1 MSAGSGPWM
10 TAAADFAAVELAV
23 WASAAVSDAASAA
36 ATVSEI
42 PACRRIRERRRER
55 FMFRPLPCV
64 VLVDSDCES
73 YNAGEAADSG
83 SRESARLLRGDRAK
97 RTLARRRTAAGR
109 VAAPV
114 SARRGEGRLA
124 IDPLDHLAEDL
135 QDAHDLDRTVARAAG
150 ERDRSREGVQP
161 EAGQARLGLGH
172 ALVGLAPVLVDSSDE
187 RDGVAFEQRAD
198 LLPSQTGFG
207 NRHVVRDGPGQIR
220 HRNLQF

>member
-55 FMFRPLPCV
+55 FMFRLLPCV

-150 ERDRSREGVQP
+150 ERDPSPEGAQP
-161 EAGQARLGLGH
+161 QAGQSRPRPRPAPGRLPPRLR
-172 ALVGLAPVLVDSSDE
+172 ASSQP
-187 RDGVAFEQRAD
+187 RGR
-198 LLPSQTGFG
+198 
-207 NRHVVRDGPGQIR
+207 
-220 HRNLQF
+220 